1 MEDEIKIKKT
11 LGQQVMDVH
20 AANGGRFSQT
30 IGETTSEMAKEY
42 LKSLWKIVEDHQHIK
57 EPYYIMEIIQ
67 PDQYLEGVIKLK
79 HIARRSRP
87 LPEWGVA
94 LFSVDNHT
102 GALKYEW
109 GLPTI
114 GEAEIVMS
122 APEGWDPKMVKDIRD
137 FVLGNLV

>member
-1 MEDEIKIKKT
+1 MEEEKPIKKT
-11 LGQQVMDVH
+11 LGEQIAKVH
-20 AANGGRFSQT
+20 ADNGGRFTQT
-30 IGETTSEMAKEY
+30 IRDTTSEMGKEY
-42 LKSLWKIVEDHQHIK
+42 LRSLWKLVEDHQSYK

-67 PDQYLEGVIKLK
+67 PEQFLEGVIKMK
-79 HIARRSRP
+79 HIARKTRP

-94 LFSVDNHT
+94 LYSVDNQT
-102 GALKYEW
+102 GTLKYEW

-122 APEGWDPKMVKDIRD
+122 NPEGWDSKMVKDIRD